1 MTVHAAARKASERL
15 AALKPSATVEM
26 TDRVRQA
33 RAAGRKVIGLSSGDP
48 NITTDP
54 RIVAAAERALARG
67 DTHYATPAGQPE
79 RLTKFTSVASVIGV
93 TEFTGAALL
102 VNARE
107 FQPVPILITV
117 ALTYLVLCYGLSLAG
132 RLLYRRLAVRD

>member
-1 MTVHAAARKASERL
+1 MTAHAAVRKPSERL

-33 RAAGRKVIGLSSGDP
+33 RAAGRKVIGLSS
-48 NITTDP
+48 
-54 RIVAAAERALARG
+54 
-67 DTHYATPAGQPE
+67 
-79 RLTKFTSVASVIGV
+79 KFASVASVIGV

-107 FQPVPILITV
+107 FQPVPIIVTV

-132 RLLYRRLAVRD
+132 RLLYRRLGSATS